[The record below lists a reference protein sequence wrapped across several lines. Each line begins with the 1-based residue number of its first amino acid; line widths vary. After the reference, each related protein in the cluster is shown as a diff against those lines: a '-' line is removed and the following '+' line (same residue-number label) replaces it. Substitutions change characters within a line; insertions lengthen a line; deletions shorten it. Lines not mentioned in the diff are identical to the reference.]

1 MGNIN
6 TTGPNEALVVSGGC
20 CTSTKKTFVVGGW
33 AWSWWLLSNVQRI
46 SLETMTLTPK
56 CVNVET
62 SEGVPLTVTC
72 IAQCKIMNEKELLTI
87 ACEQFLGK
95 TVEHIHQVVLLT
107 LEGHLRAILGT
118 MTVEEIYRERDQFA
132 QLVREVA
139 TNDVGRMGIEILSF
153 TIKDVFDS
161 VEYLS
166 SLGKTKTAEVKRN
179 AAVGVANSE
188 RDAGIRESECQ
199 KAAMDIKFS
208 ADSKIEDSTR
218 QFLTQ
223 KAQYDTEVN
232 YKKAD
237 ASLAYDLESTR
248 IDQQIAFE
256 KKQIDLVQRKKQIII
271 QEQENTRIEK
281 EIQGDIRLVADAQAH
296 AIKEKAAGSK
306 SKVIAEAEAN
316 ARKLQ
321 IIGEAQA
328 RAIEAKGLAEAEE
341 MRIKAAAYKQYGDAA
356 ILALTL
362 DSLPKIAAEI
372 AAPLSKT
379 DQIVLLSGDT
389 GDLNKIAAQ
398 VPPAIQALTGLEIAK
413 VCSQYVVY

>member
-1 MGNIN
+1 M
-6 TTGPNEALVVSGGC
+6 
-20 CTSTKKTFVVGGW
+20 
-33 AWSWWLLSNVQRI
+33 
-46 SLETMTLTPK
+46 
-56 CVNVET
+56 T
-62 SEGVPLTVTC
+62 SEEWVITLSTSYYFNVCSPFL
-72 IAQCKIMNEKELLTI
+72 ILLTSSI
-87 ACEQFLGK
+87 
-95 TVEHIHQVVLLT
+95 
-107 LEGHLRAILGT
+107 
-118 MTVEEIYRERDQFA
+118 
-132 QLVREVA
+132 
-139 TNDVGRMGIEILSF
+139 GIEILSF
-153 TIKDVFDS
+153 TIKVCLKLILYELNNLLNAFYQRM
-161 VEYLS
+161 YLT
-166 SLGKTKTAEVKRN
+166 LWNTYLPLERQRYCCNGLNLFENLIYFKFVNAQTAEVKRN

-362 DSLPKIAAEI
+362 DSLPKVCYKLHFIRFIYYVKSAF
-372 AAPLSKT
+372 LYR
-379 DQIVLLSGDT
+379 LLPKLLPHFQRRT
-389 GDLNKIAAQ
+389 RLF
-398 VPPAIQALTGLEIAK
+398 
-413 VCSQYVVY
+413 C